1 MRPLFVAGCQRT
13 GTTAFTE
20 YMNSHPEVLICR
32 ERYKYMP
39 LEVTFDH
46 FSFERILDYSEA
58 ETNVPEEQYAE
69 LLTRKDPAELKWI
82 GDKNPDYYKHFARL
96 LEQNPGAR
104 FIVMHRPVE
113 EVAESFEARAK
124 NPEDHWPTHYD
135 FELAVKLWNLALNNI
150 REFVQNEPEANVL
163 ILDYHDFFRRTETC
177 VPLISRFL
185 EIEFPD
191 PVLADWRERSAGFE
205 GARRRKKP
213 PTEEQAS
220 FIRQN
225 KDYAAE
231 EWLLGRI
238 EEQRSNPE
246 ILAAQGSTQPVRSPR
261 TPRPPDKSARIKEL
275 RGSLAQERRRVR
287 HLRGKNHELTSKIQD
302 LERRLR
308 EIQSARSWRLLQ
320 SLGRFRRNPP
330 GK

>member
-39 LEVTFDH
+39 REVTFDH

-58 ETNVPEEQYAE
+58 ETNVPEEQYVE
-69 LLTRKDPAELKWI
+69 LLARKDPAKLRWI
-82 GDKNPDYYKHFARL
+82 GDKNPDYHKHLERL
-96 LEQNPGAR
+96 LRQNPGAH
-104 FIVMHRPVE
+104 FIIMHRPLE
-113 EVAESFEARAK
+113 EVAESFEARTK
-124 NPEDHWPTHYD
+124 NPEDHWPAHYD
-135 FELAVKLWNLALNNI
+135 FELAVKLWNLALNKT
-150 REFVQNEPEANVL
+150 REFMEKEPEANVL

-177 VPLISRFL
+177 VLLISRFL

-205 GARRRKKP
+205 RARRHKEGH
-213 PTEEQAS
+213 TEEQAS
-220 FIRQN
+220 FIRAN

-231 EWLLGRI
+231 EWALERI
-238 EEQRSNPE
+238 EEQRNNPG
-246 ILAAQGSTQPVRSPR
+246 ILAAKGSDHPVHPPRSPR
-261 TPRPPDKSARIKEL
+261 PRDKDERIKKLRDNLARERERVRRL
-275 RGSLAQERRRVR
+275 RG
-287 HLRGKNHELTSKIQD
+287 GNHELASRVEN
-302 LERRLR
+302 LERQLR
-308 EIQSARSWRLLQ
+308 EIQSTGSWRLLQ
-320 SLGRFRRNPP
+320 ALGRLRNRRP